1 MDFRNRHVVITGG
14 AGALGAAVVGALV
27 EAGAIC
33 HVPCH
38 DEAEAQ
44 RFPLRENRQV
54 VLTVTGSLADD
65 EAVGRF
71 YQAVTPL
78 WASIHLAGG
87 FAAGPL
93 RDAAPATLRQQ
104 IDMNLV
110 TCLLCCRAAVGAM
123 MRGGARRRRP
133 HRQCRRPPGPGMA
146 QRRRHGRLCREQG
159 GGRRAY
165 RRARRRSRQGRHPGQ
180 CGRAFDHGYARQP
193 RAMPKADYG
202 LWPKV
207 EEVAATILFL
217 ASPDN
222 RVTRGAIVPVY
233 GKSEAAAV
241 PPGRELAGCDAL
253 RDQKRGGRGVRAG
266 PPLPGAP
273 ATGRGF
279 IGNRPS
285 RCNFLRASLR
295 ARRMASA
302 FSRTLRSDGFS

>member
-14 AGALGAAVVGALV
+14 VGALGAAVVGALL
-27 EAGAIC
+27 EAGATC

-65 EAVGRF
+65 EAVARF

-93 RDAAPATLRQQ
+93 PDAAPATLRQQ

-110 TCLLCCRAAVGAM
+110 TCLWCCRAAVSAM
-123 MRGGARRRRP
+123 TRGGAD
-133 HRQCRRPPGPGMA
+133 A
-146 QRRRHGRLCREQG
+146 G
-159 GGRRAY
+159 GGRIVNVAARPGLEWRSGAGMVAY
-165 RRARRRSRQGRHPGQ
+165 AASKAAVAALTAALAEEVVKDGILVNAVAPSIMDTPANRK
-180 CGRAFDHGYARQP
+180 
-193 RAMPKADYG
+193 AMPKADYG
-202 LWPKV
+202 AWPKV

-233 GKSEAAAV
+233 GKS
-241 PPGRELAGCDAL
+241 
-253 RDQKRGGRGVRAG
+253 
-266 PPLPGAP
+266 
-273 ATGRGF
+273 
-279 IGNRPS
+279 
-285 RCNFLRASLR
+285 
-295 ARRMASA
+295 
-302 FSRTLRSDGFS
+302 